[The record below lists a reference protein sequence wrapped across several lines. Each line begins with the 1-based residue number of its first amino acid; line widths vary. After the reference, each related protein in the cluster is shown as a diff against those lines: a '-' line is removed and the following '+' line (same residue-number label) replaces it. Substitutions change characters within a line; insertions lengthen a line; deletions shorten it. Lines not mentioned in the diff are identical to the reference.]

1 MLILCPNKGLCR
13 ILTFRLTIWVFY
25 HIVNRKSRKN
35 DIFTKIINLNPST
48 WSLRSKNR
56 GLGGFIAGSSNIL
69 DKDNQNF
76 VESEKNR
83 GIIYYAVSSDEIVAH
98 LTGQAARS
106 CGSEN
111 EEDICVLVGCSGI
124 FYSHSRIS

>member
-1 MLILCPNKGLCR
+1 MGILANYITKVKG
-13 ILTFRLTIWVFY
+13 
-25 HIVNRKSRKN
+25 KN

-48 WSLRSKNR
+48 WSLRSKNLSSSNRESGVGGASLR
-56 GLGGFIAGSSNIL
+56 GLQTFWIKTTKIL
-69 DKDNQNF
+69 LNPK
-76 VESEKNR
+76 KNR

-111 EEDICVLVGCSGI
+111 EEDICVFVLVGCSGI
-124 FYSHSRIS
+124 F